1 MNLTQEN
8 GMYEAFLQYLLDRS
22 IDLEDAEEM
31 ALELVDEVKIVL
43 EED

>member
-1 MNLTQEN
+1 
-8 GMYEAFLQYLLDRS
+8 LQYLLDRS